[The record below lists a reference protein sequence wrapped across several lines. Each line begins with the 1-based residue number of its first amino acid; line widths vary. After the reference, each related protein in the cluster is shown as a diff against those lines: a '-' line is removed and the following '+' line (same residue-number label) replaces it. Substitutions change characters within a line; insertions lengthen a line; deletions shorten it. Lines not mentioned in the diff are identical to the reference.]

1 MKSSRLSLRAR
12 LLLWIALTVGAG
24 LLLSLAVISQ
34 GASSMRQRDALDY
47 VEQLARSRANLAQK
61 AMDEA
66 AVAAR
71 TMAQSLRGM
80 RQAGRTDRAA
90 ADALLRGALEGTP
103 GFVGVWTGWEP
114 NAFDGQ
120 DEAFAGK
127 PGHDASGR
135 YVPYWN
141 RGNGVA
147 VEPLVD
153 YDKPGN
159 GDYYQLAKQSRQ
171 SVLIEPYAYNIGG
184 KQQLITTLSS
194 PILIDGA
201 VVGVAGV
208 DITLASLQTV
218 VEQVKVFDSG
228 YASLFS
234 HTGIYV
240 GDRDPAQVGKTLPPE
255 AGFAQVLAAV
265 REGQRHVVREAD
277 AVLGRDVT
285 RVYVPL
291 HVQGIAASWV
301 FAITVPDDE
310 VLADVQRLRWMA
322 VGLGVLGVLLVVVV
336 LWQAL
341 ERLVLRPIGGEP
353 ADAAAVADRVARGDL
368 SQPIAL
374 RPGDT
379 SSLMAQLAHMQHSLE
394 QVVAHVRQGAD
405 TVAMASQEIS
415 HGNLDLSNRTEQ
427 QASALE
433 ETSAAMQHLGTTV
446 RGNAEQAHQAN
457 RQAQSAAGV
466 AVQGGEVVGQVVHTM
481 REIQDSSRQIADII
495 GVIDG
500 IAFQTNILALNAAVE
515 AARAGEQG
523 RGFAVV
529 AGEVRNLAQRS
540 AEAAKQ
546 IKNLI
551 DSSVERVTAGT
562 ALVDRA
568 GATMQDVVA
577 AIQGVTHIVEGISG
591 ASEHQSAGVQQVTEA
606 VRHMDQATQQN
617 ASLVEEM
624 AAAATGLK
632 DQADQLVRAVAV
644 FKLRG

>member
-1 MKSSRLSLRAR
+1 MKSSNLSLRAR
-12 LLLWIALTVGAG
+12 LLWWIAVTVGG
-24 LLLSLAVISQ
+24 GFLVSLAVISQ
-34 GASSMRQRDALDY
+34 GAADMRQRDALDY

-61 AMDEA
+61 ALDEA
-66 AVAAR
+66 AVAGR
-71 TMAQSLRGM
+71 TVAQSLRGM
-80 RQAGRTDRAA
+80 KQAGRTDRSA
-90 ADALLRGALEGTP
+90 ADALLRGTLEGAP

-120 DEAFAGK
+120 DAAFANQ

-141 RGNGVA
+141 RGNGIG
-147 VEPLVD
+147 VEPLLD

-171 SVLIEPYAYNIGG
+171 DVLIEPYLYPIGG
-184 KQQLITTLSS
+184 KEQLITTLSS
-194 PILIDGA
+194 PIVADGA
-201 VVGVAGV
+201 FIGVAGV
-208 DITLASLQTV
+208 DITLASLQAV
-218 VEQVKVFDSG
+218 VQQVQVFDSG
-228 YASLFS
+228 YASLLS
-234 HTGIYV
+234 HTGIIV
-240 GDRDPAQVGKTLPPE
+240 GDRDPAQVGKTLAPE
-255 AGFAQVLAAV
+255 AGFPQVLAAV
-265 REGQRHVVREAD
+265 REGQRHVVRETD
-277 AVLGRDVT
+277 AVLGRKVT
-285 RVYVPL
+285 RTYVPL
-291 HVQGIAASWV
+291 QVQGIAAPWV

-322 VGLGVLGVLLVVVV
+322 AGLGVLGVLLVVAV

-353 ADAAAVADRVARGDL
+353 ADAAAVAERVARGDL
-368 SQPIAL
+368 SQPIAV
-374 RPGDT
+374 RGGDHT
-379 SSLMAQLAHMQHSLE
+379 SLMAQLAHMQDSLG
-394 QVVAHVRQGAD
+394 QVVANVRQGAD
-405 TVAMASQEIS
+405 SVAMASKEIS

-433 ETSAAMQHLGTTV
+433 QTSAAMQHLGSTV
-446 RGNAEQAHQAN
+446 RGNAEQAHLAN
-457 RQAQSAAGV
+457 RQAQEAANV

-481 REIQDSSRQIADII
+481 REIQGSSRQIADII

-529 AGEVRNLAQRS
+529 AGEVRSLAQRS

-546 IKNLI
+546 IKGLI
-551 DSSVERVTAGT
+551 DSSVDRVAAGT

-577 AIQGVTHIVEGISG
+577 AIQGVTRIVEGISG
-591 ASEHQSAGVQQVTEA
+591 ASEHQSAGVQEVTEA
-606 VRHMDQATQQN
+606 VTHMDQATQQN
-617 ASLVEEM
+617 AALVEEM
-624 AAAATGLK
+624 AAAASGLK
-632 DQADQLVRAVAV
+632 DQADQLVQAVAV
-644 FKLRG
+644 FRLRG